1 MMILA
6 IDTATSFAGLALWEE
21 DHLWAEEAW
30 HTRLNHSVE
39 LMPRIQRMLATH
51 HLAAERLAAIAIS
64 LGPGSFT
71 GVRAGLAAA
80 KGLAL
85 PYRIP
90 LVGISTLDV
99 IAYPFRQSELP
110 VWAIIAAGRGRIGAA
125 CYQRLDDT
133 WRQVIAPQLTTFDA
147 LCRQTNVPAIFVGEI
162 FAAEAELLR
171 NRLGSKAIVPPPA
184 LRSRRAG
191 YLAELAAARLANND
205 VDDAMTLAPIYL
217 QTPEGH
223 ALAPEETDVRR

>member
-21 DHLWAEEAW
+21 DRLWAEEAW

-39 LMPRIQRMLATH
+39 LMPRIQRMLTTYH
-51 HLAAERLAAIAIS
+51 ITVEQLAAIAIS

-80 KGLAL
+80 KGLAM
-85 PYRIP
+85 PFRIP
-90 LVGISTLDV
+90 VVGISTLDV
-99 IAYPFRQSELP
+99 IAYPFQQSDGP

-125 CYQRLDDT
+125 CYQRLEDT
-133 WRQVIAPQLTTFDA
+133 WRQVAAPQLTTFDA
-147 LCRQTNVPAIFVGEI
+147 LCHQTSLPAIFVGEI
-162 FAAEAELLR
+162 LAAEAELLR
-171 NRLGSKAIVPPPA
+171 SRLGSKAIVPPPA

-191 YLAELAAARLANND
+191 YLAELAAARLANNNM
-205 VDDAMTLAPIYL
+205 DDIMTLAPIYL
-217 QTPEGH
+217 QTPEGR
-223 ALAPEETDVRR
+223 ALIPEESGVGR

>member
-6 IDTATSFAGLALWEE
+6 IDTSTSLAGLALWEAE
-21 DHLWAEEAW
+21 HLWAEETW

-51 HLAAERLAAIAIS
+51 RVAVERLAAIAVA

-99 IAYPFRQSELP
+99 ITYPFRQSELP

-133 WRQVIAPQLTTFDA
+133 WRQVIAPQLTTFNA
-147 LCRQTNVPAIFVGEI
+147 LCDRTSLPALFVGEI
-162 FAAEAELLR
+162 AVAEAELLR
-171 NRLGSKAIVPPPA
+171 NRLGDRAVVPPAA
-184 LRSRRAG
+184 LRVRRAG
-191 YLAELAAARLANND
+191 YLAELAATRLVNHD
-205 VDDAMTLAPIYL
+205 VDDAMTLGPIYL

-223 ALAPEETDVRR
+223 ALVAEESGVGR

>member
-6 IDTATSFAGLALWEE
+6 IDTATCFAGLALWEK
-21 DHLWAEEAW
+21 DHLWAEEVW

-39 LMPRIQRMLATH
+39 LMPRIQRMLATQR
-51 HLAAERLAAIAIS
+51 LGVERLTAIAVA

-90 LVGISTLDV
+90 LVGVSTLDV
-99 IAYPFRQSELP
+99 TAYPFQQSDLP
-110 VWAIIAAGRGRIGAA
+110 VWAVISAGRGRIGAA
-125 CYQRLDDT
+125 CYQRREEE
-133 WRQVIAPQLTTFDA
+133 WKQVIAPQLTTFEA
-147 LCRQTNVPAIFVGEI
+147 LCARTHAPALFVGEI
-162 FAAEAELLR
+162 LAAEVALLR
-171 NRLGSKAIVPPPA
+171 SHLGDKAIVPPPA
-184 LRSRRAG
+184 LRARRAS
-191 YLAELAAARLANND
+191 YLAELAAARLANHD

-223 ALAPEETDVRR
+223 ALVTEEPGFGR

>member
-6 IDTATSFAGLALWEE
+6 IDTSTSLAGLALWEAE
-21 DHLWAEEAW
+21 HLWAEETW

-51 HLAAERLAAIAIS
+51 RVAVERLAAIAVA

-99 IAYPFRQSELP
+99 TAYPFQQSDLP
-110 VWAIIAAGRGRIGAA
+110 VWAVISAGRGRIGVA
-125 CYQRLDDT
+125 CYQRREGI
-133 WRQVIAPQLTTFDA
+133 WQQVVAPQLTTFDA
-147 LCRQTNVPAIFVGEI
+147 LCDRTHSPALFVGEI
-162 FAAEAELLR
+162 VAAEAALLR
-171 NRLGSKAIVPPPA
+171 SRLGDRAIVPPAA
-184 LRSRRAG
+184 LRVRRAG
-191 YLAELAAARLANND
+191 YLAELAAARLADND

-223 ALAPEETDVRR
+223 ALVAEESSVGR